1 MQHPKPGTALVFE
14 ACENFRELGGYTGCG
29 GKRVRYGVFYRAPAL
44 ANIHTPADREHFL
57 SLGIRTVFDFRSG
70 AERTLAPDPEFPG
83 VKNIAIN
90 ALFTP
95 DGSEQNFDL
104 EEIVRSEEGM
114 RLLTDGVHEGYVRMP
129 FDNPAYKALF
139 AAILADETP
148 VLFHCTAGKD
158 RTGVAAALILR
169 TLGVS
174 REDILADYLLTNE
187 YRARS
192 SASFCK
198 TLKQMGVP
206 AEKAAEVARVGC
218 CVRRESL
225 ESALDII
232 DARYPRFE
240 DYLAGQLG
248 IDADA
253 LASLRERYLF

>member
-1 MQHPKPGTALVFE
+1 
-14 ACENFRELGGYTGCG
+14 
-29 GKRVRYGVFYRAPAL
+29 
-44 ANIHTPADREHFL
+44 
-57 SLGIRTVFDFRSG
+57 
-70 AERTLAPDPEFPG
+70 
-83 VKNIAIN
+83 
-90 ALFTP
+90 
-95 DGSEQNFDL
+95 
-104 EEIVRSEEGM
+104 
-114 RLLTDGVHEGYVRMP
+114 MP

-148 VLFHCTAGKD
+148 VFFHCTAGKD

-169 TLGVS
+169 ALGVS
-174 REDILADYLLTNE
+174 REDILADYLWTNE

-198 TLKQMGVP
+198 TLEQMGVP

-240 DYLAGQLG
+240 DYLAEQLG
-248 IDADA
+248 VDAAA
-253 LASLRERYLF
+253 LASLRERYLE

>member
-1 MQHPKPGTALVFE
+1 MQQPKPGTALVFE

-29 GKRVRYGVFYRAPAL
+29 GKHVRYGVFYRAPAL

-57 SLGIRTVFDFRSG
+57 SLGIRTAFDFRSG
-70 AERTLAPDPEFPG
+70 AERALAPDPEFPG

-90 ALFTP
+90 ALFAP

-104 EEIVRSEEGM
+104 EEIVRTEEGM
-114 RLLTDGVHEGYVRMP
+114 RLLTDGVHESYVRMP
-129 FDNPAYKALF
+129 FENPAYKALF
-139 AAILADETP
+139 AAILAGETP

-192 SASFCK
+192 SAAFCK
-198 TLKQMGVP
+198 TLEQMGVP
-206 AEKAAEVARVGC
+206 APKAAEVARVGC

-240 DYLAGQLG
+240 DYLAEQLG
-248 IDADA
+248 VDAAA
-253 LASLRERYLF
+253 LAGLRERYLA